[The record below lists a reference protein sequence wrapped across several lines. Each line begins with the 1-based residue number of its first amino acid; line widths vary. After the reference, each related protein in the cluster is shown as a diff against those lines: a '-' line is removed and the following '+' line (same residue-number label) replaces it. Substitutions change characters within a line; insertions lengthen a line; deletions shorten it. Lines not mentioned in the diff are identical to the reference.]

1 MKLVKL
7 KNKKVIRK
15 IVLSLLFVGFG
26 FGLHMYLTPD
36 YAAMMQANQ
45 EPFVSVKGLNYL
57 DISEKKKFIAT
68 VEAINSVDLIP
79 QVSGYV
85 EEVLFQDG
93 SYVKE
98 GDVLFVIEQ
107 SKFQADVAAAEANLE
122 KAKSDLIQI
131 ESDYKRKSELY
142 KDKFTSKADLEV
154 AEKQLSQAKSNI
166 KQAEAN
172 LTIAQINLG
181 YSEIKAPISGFIG
194 KALISKGNY
203 VNPNVQRL
211 ARIVQMDPIRVAF
224 SVSDK
229 ERLRFMDNLK
239 DKTDDVH
246 FEIVYPNGETEE
258 ISVQNIFADNEINP
272 ETATVSVYVDYPNPD
287 KRLIPGN
294 YVDILVR
301 IGSREKALVVPLTAL
316 AQDVNGSYVMA
327 INDENVVEQKY
338 VELGRVFKEYQEV
351 KSGLADTDKVIV
363 QGIQKVRPGLKVK
376 PILVQE

>member
-15 IVLSLLFVGFG
+15 IVLSLLFIGFG

-122 KAKSDLIQI
+122 KAKSDLIQM
-131 ESDYKRKSELY
+131 
-142 KDKFTSKADLEV
+142 KAIINV
-154 AEKQLSQAKSNI
+154 NRNYI
-166 KQAEAN
+166 R
-172 LTIAQINLG
+172 INLPQR
-181 YSEIKAPISGFIG
+181 PIWKWPKNNS
-194 KALISKGNY
+194 
-203 VNPNVQRL
+203 
-211 ARIVQMDPIRVAF
+211 
-224 SVSDK
+224 
-229 ERLRFMDNLK
+229 LR
-239 DKTDDVH
+239 
-246 FEIVYPNGETEE
+246 
-258 ISVQNIFADNEINP
+258 
-272 ETATVSVYVDYPNPD
+272 PNPT
-287 KRLIPGN
+287 LN
-294 YVDILVR
+294 
-301 IGSREKALVVPLTAL
+301 
-316 AQDVNGSYVMA
+316 
-327 INDENVVEQKY
+327 
-338 VELGRVFKEYQEV
+338 
-351 KSGLADTDKVIV
+351 
-363 QGIQKVRPGLKVK
+363 RPRQ
-376 PILVQE
+376 I

>member
-1 MKLVKL
+1 M
-7 KNKKVIRK
+7 
-15 IVLSLLFVGFG
+15 
-26 FGLHMYLTPD
+26 
-36 YAAMMQANQ
+36 
-45 EPFVSVKGLNYL
+45 
-57 DISEKKKFIAT
+57 
-68 VEAINSVDLIP
+68 
-79 QVSGYV
+79 
-85 EEVLFQDG
+85 
-93 SYVKE
+93 
-98 GDVLFVIEQ
+98 
-107 SKFQADVAAAEANLE
+107 
-122 KAKSDLIQI
+122 
-131 ESDYKRKSELY
+131 
-142 KDKFTSKADLEV
+142 